1 MLQPIKH
8 TPDDR
13 DDTFE
18 VETGYCTYCG
28 GEFKRSDLVIVFQ
41 SDVACPECLAYSKI
55 QAEMNNEL
63 LITKPL

>member
-1 MLQPIKH
+1 MTGIFLDNPYYKECPEH
-8 TPDDR
+8 
-13 DDTFE
+13 
-18 VETGYCTYCG
+18 ETDFCTYCG
-28 GEFKRSDLVIVFQ
+28 GDFKRSDLVIVFQ